1 LCLKT
6 QVIRTSSRRRLLSRL
21 CSTSDKDERK
31 VDEQDDEDD
40 QDAEAAEDGEEE
52 DDRSNHATVVANPA
66 ETTKHQREREALE
79 NDETNEPGED
89 EGEGGG
95 DDRDERKK
103 KRKPNT
109 CTGKSEVNRRSLYQR
124 KEDQE
129 TLPQALESE
138 LTFKL
143 TCRRYAVSISEH
155 LRAKQSQ

>member
-1 LCLKT
+1 MTRMTRMPRMQRMARKKMIAATMRLSSQILPRRRSPRENEKP
-6 QVIRTSSRRRLLSRL
+6 SRR
-21 CSTSDKDERK
+21 
-31 VDEQDDEDD
+31 
-40 QDAEAAEDGEEE
+40 
-52 DDRSNHATVVANPA
+52 
-66 ETTKHQREREALE
+66 TKR
-79 NDETNEPGED
+79 DEPGED

-103 KRKPNT
+103 KRKTNT

-155 LRAKQSQ
+155 LRANQSQ